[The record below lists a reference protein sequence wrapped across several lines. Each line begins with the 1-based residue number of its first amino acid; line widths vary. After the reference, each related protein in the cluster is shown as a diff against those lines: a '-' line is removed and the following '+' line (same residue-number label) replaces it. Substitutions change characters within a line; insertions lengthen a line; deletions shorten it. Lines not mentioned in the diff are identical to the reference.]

1 MPALWGMFIVDQDIA
16 NFIIGLDYKARYEYI
31 TNVEGDFV
39 SHILEFME
47 LYDTKA
53 ALPTFLKQ
61 SLHNKVNICR
71 IKQAINHPAYT
82 ICIVYPLDVLQLY
95 TTFLLEKKELCAFL
109 KKHIQSNLYTVEY
122 IPMLKNLLQFAIHH
136 HASIIFFNDE

>member
-1 MPALWGMFIVDQDIA
+1 MNQAIACFI
-16 NFIIGLDYKARYEYI
+16 LDLDHKDCYEYI
-31 TNVEGDFV
+31 TNVDGDFV

-53 ALPTFLKQ
+53 ALPAFLRR
-61 SLHNKVNICR
+61 SLHNKTNVCQ

-82 ICIVYPLDVLQLY
+82 ICIVYPPDVLQLY
-95 TTFLLEKKELCAFL
+95 TAFLIKKKEVCSFL

-122 IPMLKNLLQFAIHH
+122 IPMLENLLQFAIHH
-136 HASIIFFNDE
+136 HASIIFFKDE